1 MCVFIASLCAVAVAI
16 RWKRA
21 LLLDV
26 LVVVYCTV
34 ILTVFPWKSVFPTAM
49 LEMCSMKV
57 NCLSFNRYLRLWESS
72 EMTEE
77 VETAEV
83 IGTYPSIAQ

>member
-34 ILTVFPWKSVFPTAM
+34 ILTVFF
-49 LEMCSMKV
+49 LEV
-57 NCLSFNRYLRLWESS
+57 SFSNSH
-72 EMTEE
+72 
-77 VETAEV
+77 A
-83 IGTYPSIAQ
+83 